1 MQHICDMFGVRQT
14 DDRTTPKST
23 RWNIYRAA
31 LYYAWGPA
39 DVASDTRRVCTHQL
53 CGASGSAHFSY
64 SFERRRRSKLSV
76 ERTDPFSCILV
87 LLSLSDPASVYPV
100 YLFA

>member
-1 MQHICDMFGVRQT
+1 MQEPPGVLTFRIVEK
-14 DDRTTPKST
+14 RK
-23 RWNIYRAA
+23 
-31 LYYAWGPA
+31 
-39 DVASDTRRVCTHQL
+39 
-53 CGASGSAHFSY
+53 
-64 SFERRRRSKLSV
+64 RSKLSV

>member
-31 LYYAWGPA
+31 LYYAWDPA
-39 DVASDTRRVCTHQL
+39 DVASDTRRVCT
-53 CGASGSAHFSY
+53 SAHFSY
-64 SFERRRRSKLSV
+64 SFERRRRSKP
-76 ERTDPFSCILV
+76 TDPPF
-87 LLSLSDPASVYPV
+87 YPF
-100 YLFA
+100 YFWEFAGYPPH

>member
-53 CGASGSAHFSY
+53 C
-64 SFERRRRSKLSV
+64 RSLRECSLFVFVREEK
-76 ERTDPFSCILV
+76 TKQTHHPT
-87 LLSLSDPASVYPV
+87 LLSFIFLGVCGLPAT
-100 YLFA
+100 LI

>member
-14 DDRTTPKST
+14 NNRTTPKST

-31 LYYAWGPA
+31 LFYAWGPA

-53 CGASGSAHFSY
+53 C
-64 SFERRRRSKLSV
+64 RSLQECSLFVFVREEKTKQTH
-76 ERTDPFSCILV
+76 RPT
-87 LLSLSDPASVYPV
+87 LLSFIFMGVYGLPATLV
-100 YLFA
+100 

>member
-53 CGASGSAHFSY
+53 CRSLRECSLFV
-64 SFERRRRSKLSV
+64 SFEKRKRSKP
-76 ERTDPFSCILV
+76 TIPPF
-87 LLSLSDPASVYPV
+87 YPLYFWEFAG
-100 YLFA
+100 YLPH